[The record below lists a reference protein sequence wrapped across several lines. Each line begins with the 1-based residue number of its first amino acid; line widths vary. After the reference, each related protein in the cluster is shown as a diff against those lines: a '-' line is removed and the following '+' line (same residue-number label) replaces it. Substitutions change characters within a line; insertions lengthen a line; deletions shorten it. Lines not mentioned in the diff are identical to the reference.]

1 MFNFEKLDTW
11 NEAIAFTDVVYQLT
25 QNFPAEERFGLTNQ
39 MRPYADKNIMR
50 TCCREGQF
58 CRVFWLRKSA

>member
-1 MFNFEKLDTW
+1 MKHYRVGFVNL
-11 NEAIAFTDVVYQLT
+11 
-25 QNFPAEERFGLTNQ
+25 FPRDFQRGGA
-39 MRPYADKNIMR
+39 YADINIMR